1 MRRLYQTI
9 KRRHTGA
16 SPETF
21 QFRLNLLTVTAFF
34 LFTQTLFS
42 YVNKQSQFRIYGGGA
57 KKTTNHLP
65 FQKLCSSL

>member
-1 MRRLYQTI
+1 MQRLYQTI

-21 QFRLNLLTVTAFF
+21 QLRLTVFAVTAFF

-42 YVNKQSQFRIYGGGA
+42 YANTESHFRIYGSGA
-57 KKTTNHLP
+57 NHRNP
-65 FQKLCSSL
+65 FTGINH